1 MPGKSTATIKSA
13 FTLVFLLWSSTLS
26 GQPDG
31 GAQVLFAN
39 HHASV
44 LQIRVMDRAAN
55 NKSSTGSG
63 FIVNDQGLVATN
75 YHVIASTIDAPDKY
89 RIEVLLKDESVLV
102 AEVKNVNIV
111 SDLALL
117 QVVLPQAAALTLATT
132 ASLKGDTVY
141 AMGFP
146 YDLGIT
152 VIPGT
157 YNGLAPHGAANRVH
171 FSGSLNAGMS
181 GGPAFNEQGEVIG
194 VNVATAGNQ
203 MSFLVPVQDLKDLI
217 ASGTPDPE
225 VSYAELLVQQL
236 QDNSQ
241 RMISQLLDGNWETVP
256 LGGARALDEVT
267 DFLRCW
273 GSSKNTNDSTDKQ
286 PFYAMRSCQT
296 DHNIYVKQGLST
308 GKIELQFYWLESTE
322 LNAIQFYNYYQRIF
336 SRYRPGNVGRKQ
348 DLGNWSCE
356 EGFVTTDNAN
366 NELTK
371 SVFCVRAY
379 KKLRG
384 IYDVLFLQGSVS
396 RDQQAHM
403 IHFTIAGTTQ
413 ELALAFTERFM
424 ESGIW

>member
-1 MPGKSTATIKSA
+1 MLWWPAISA
-13 FTLVFLLWSSTLS
+13 
-26 GQPDG
+26 QPDG
-31 GAQVLFAN
+31 GAQELFAN

-44 LQIRVMDRAAN
+44 MQIRVMDNAAN

-63 FIVNDQGLVATN
+63 FLVDDEGMIATN
-75 YHVIASTIDAPDKY
+75 YHVIASAIDAPDKY
-89 RIEVLLKDESVLV
+89 RIELLLGDESVLV
-102 AEVKNVNIV
+102 AKVKNVNVV

-117 QVVLPQAAALTLATT
+117 QVELPGAVALALATK

-141 AMGFP
+141 SIGFP

-157 YNGLAPHGAANRVH
+157 YNGLAPHSAANRVH

-181 GGPAFNEQGEVIG
+181 GGPAFNEEGEVIG

-203 MSFLVPVQDLKDLI
+203 MSFLVPVQDLEDLM
-217 ASGTPDPE
+217 ASSTPDPQ
-225 VSYAELLVQQL
+225 VPYSELLVSQL
-236 QDNSQ
+236 QKNSQ
-241 RMISQLLDGNWETVP
+241 RMISQLLDGDWQTVP
-256 LGGARALDEVT
+256 LGGAQALDEVT

-273 GSSKNTNDSTDKQ
+273 GNSKDMNDSTDKR
-286 PFYAMRSCQT
+286 PFFAIRSCQT

-308 GKIELQFYWLESTE
+308 GKIELQFYWLSSTE
-322 LNAIQFYNYYQRIF
+322 LNSIQFYNHYESIF
-336 SRYRPGNVGRKQ
+336 SRYRPGNTGRRQ

-356 EGFVTTDNAN
+356 EEFVTANNAD

-371 SVFCVRAY
+371 SVFCARAY
-379 KKLRG
+379 KKLKG

-396 RDQQAHM
+396 RDEQAHM

-413 ELALAFTERFM
+413 ELALAFTEQFM

>member
-1 MPGKSTATIKSA
+1 MPTIRSA
-13 FTLVFLLWSSTLS
+13 FRLTILLWSSALL
-26 GQPDG
+26 GQPNG
-31 GAQVLFAN
+31 GAQVLFDK

-44 LQIRVMDRAAN
+44 MQIRVMDRAAN

-63 FIVNDQGLVATN
+63 FLVDGQGLLATN
-75 YHVIASTIDAPDKY
+75 YHVIASAIDAPDKY
-89 RIEVLLKDESVLV
+89 RIEVLLRDESVLV
-102 AEVKNVNIV
+102 AEVKNVNVV

-117 QVVLPQAAALTLATT
+117 KVELPQAAVLTLATK

-141 AMGFP
+141 SMGFP
-146 YDLGIT
+146 FDLGIT

-157 YNGLAPHGAANRVH
+157 YNGLAPHSAANRVH

-203 MSFLVPVQDLKDLI
+203 MSFLVPVQDLKDLM
-217 ASGTPDPE
+217 ASPTPDSQVPYSE
-225 VSYAELLVQQL
+225 ILVQQL
-236 QDNSQ
+236 QKNSQ
-241 RMISQLLDGNWETVP
+241 RMISQLLGGDWKTVP
-256 LGGARALDEVT
+256 LGGAQALDEVT
-267 DFLRCW
+267 GFLRCW
-273 GSSKNTNDSTDKQ
+273 GNSKDMNDSADKR
-286 PFYAMRSCQT
+286 PFYATRSCQT
-296 DHNIYVKQGLST
+296 DHNIHVKQGLST

-322 LNAIQFYNYYQRIF
+322 LNSIQFYNHYERIF
-336 SRYRPGNVGRKQ
+336 SRYRPGNAGRKQ

-356 EGFVTTDNAN
+356 EGFVTTNNAAD
-366 NELTK
+366 ELTK
-371 SVFCVRAY
+371 SVFCARAY
-379 KKLRG
+379 KKLKG

-396 RDQQAHM
+396 RDEQAHM